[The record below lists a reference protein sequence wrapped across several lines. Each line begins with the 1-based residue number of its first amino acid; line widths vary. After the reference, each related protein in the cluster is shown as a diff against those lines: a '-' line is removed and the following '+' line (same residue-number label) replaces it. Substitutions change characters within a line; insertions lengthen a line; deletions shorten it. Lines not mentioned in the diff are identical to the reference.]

1 MEVGIFM
8 ALSSQALDV
17 ADLAKQA
24 EAVGFE
30 SLWLPEHPIMPVH
43 TTSRYHGTPD
53 GSIPDYMTDMI
64 DPYMALARAAAVT
77 DTIKLGTSISLIPER
92 NPLLTAKVIAT
103 LDLHSG
109 GRFVLGVG
117 AGWLREETEIM
128 GGDFDH
134 RWTQTRES
142 ILVMKE
148 LWTKAEAEFHGQYFD
163 FPPVKCYPKPVQQPH
178 PPVFLGGNAK
188 NVFRRVVGWA
198 DGWLPAGPT
207 VEQIK
212 AGRATLDELADAAGR
227 DPASIQI
234 TAFAVPAD
242 REQLQQY
249 AAGGANRAIVM
260 LPNTK
265 APSALDELERIGQA
279 VL

>member
-17 ADLAKQA
+17 ADLARQA

-30 SLWLPEHPIMPVH
+30 SLWLPEHPVMPVH
-43 TTSRYHGTPD
+43 SNSRYHGSPD
-53 GSIPDYMTDMI
+53 GSIPEYMSDLV

-77 DTIKLGTSISLIPER
+77 HTLKLGTSISLIPER
-92 NPLLTAKVIAT
+92 NPLLTAKVIST

-109 GRFVLGVG
+109 GRFILGVG

-148 LWTKAEAEFHGQYFD
+148 LWTKGEAEFHGQYFD
-163 FPPVKCYPKPVQQPH
+163 FPPVKCYPQPVQKPH

-212 AGRATLDELADAAGR
+212 AGRAALDELAETAGR

-249 AAGGANRAIVM
+249 AAAGANRAIVM
-260 LPNTK
+260 LPDSK
-265 APSALDELERIGQA
+265 DPAALAEIERIGKA
-279 VL
+279 AL

>member
-17 ADLAKQA
+17 ADLARQA

-30 SLWLPEHPIMPVH
+30 SLWLPEHPVMPVH
-43 TTSRYHGTPD
+43 SNSRYHGSPD
-53 GSIPDYMTDMI
+53 GSIPEYMSDLV

-77 DTIKLGTSISLIPER
+77 RTIKLGTSISLIPER
-92 NPLLTAKVIAT
+92 NPLLTAKVIST

-109 GRFVLGVG
+109 GRFILGVG

-148 LWTKAEAEFHGQYFD
+148 LWTKGEAEFHGQYFD
-163 FPPVKCYPKPVQQPH
+163 FPPVKCYPQPVQKPH

-212 AGRATLDELADAAGR
+212 AGRAALDELAETAGR

-242 REQLQQY
+242 REKLQEY
-249 AAGGANRAIVM
+249 AAAGANRAIVM
-260 LPNTK
+260 LPDSK
-265 APSALDELERIGQA
+265 DPAALAELERIGKA
-279 VL
+279 AL

>member
-17 ADLAKQA
+17 ADLARQA

-30 SLWLPEHPIMPVH
+30 SLWLPEHPVMPVH
-43 TTSRYHGTPD
+43 SNSRYHGSPD
-53 GSIPDYMTDMI
+53 GSIPEYMSDLV

-77 DTIKLGTSISLIPER
+77 QTLKLGTSISLIPER
-92 NPLLTAKVIAT
+92 NPLLTAKVIST

-109 GRFVLGVG
+109 GRFILGVG

-134 RWTQTRES
+134 RWTQTREA

-148 LWTKAEAEFHGQYFD
+148 LWTKGEAEFHGQYFD
-163 FPPVKCYPKPVQQPH
+163 FPPVKCYPQPVQKPH

-212 AGRATLDELADAAGR
+212 AGRATLDELAETAGR

-242 REQLQQY
+242 REQLQEY
-249 AAGGANRAIVM
+249 AAAGANRAIVM
-260 LPNTK
+260 LPDSK
-265 APSALDELERIGQA
+265 DPAALAELERIGKA
-279 VL
+279 AL

>member
-17 ADLAKQA
+17 ADLARQS

-43 TTSRYHGTPD
+43 SSSRYHGTPD
-53 GSIPDYMTDMI
+53 GSIPEYMADMV

-77 DTIKLGTSISLIPER
+77 HTLKLGTSISLIPER
-92 NPLLTAKVIAT
+92 NPLLTAKIIAT

-109 GRFVLGVG
+109 GRFILGVG

-134 RWTQTRES
+134 RWSQTREA
-142 ILVMKE
+142 ILAMKV
-148 LWTKAEAEFHGQYFD
+148 LWTKAEAEFHGKYFD
-163 FPPVKCYPKPVQQPH
+163 FPPVKCYPQPVQKPH
-178 PPVFLGGNAK
+178 PPIFLGGNAR
-188 NVFRRVVGWA
+188 NVFRRVAGWA

-207 VEQIK
+207 VEQVK
-212 AGRATLDELADAAGR
+212 AGRAALDERAVAAGR

-242 REQLQQY
+242 RERLQDY
-249 AAGGANRAIVM
+249 AAAGANRAIVM
-260 LPNTK
+260 LPDSK
-265 APSALDELERIGQA
+265 DPAALAELERIGKA

>member
-17 ADLAKQA
+17 ADLARQA

-30 SLWLPEHPIMPVH
+30 SLWLPEHPVMPVH
-43 TTSRYHGTPD
+43 SNSRYHGSPD
-53 GSIPDYMTDMI
+53 GSIPEYMSDLV

-77 DTIKLGTSISLIPER
+77 RTLKLGTSISLIPER
-92 NPLLTAKVIAT
+92 NPLLTAKVIST

-109 GRFVLGVG
+109 GRFILGVG

-148 LWTKAEAEFHGQYFD
+148 LWTKGEAEFHGQYFD
-163 FPPVKCYPKPVQQPH
+163 FPPVKCYPQPVQKPH
-178 PPVFLGGNAK
+178 PPVFLGGNAR

-212 AGRATLDELADAAGR
+212 AGRATLDELAETAGR

-249 AAGGANRAIVM
+249 AAAGANRAIVM
-260 LPNTK
+260 LPDSK
-265 APSALDELERIGQA
+265 DPAAMQELERLGKA
-279 VL
+279 AL